1 MRSKLDQE
9 IISWQY
15 HKLLLVIPIT
25 LIIGANILFDFQDI
39 SIVNHYSPLRTSIF
53 SGLYI
58 VSLMS
63 LQSRMEKCKVCLGG
77 FFTQIGIMLGFY
89 LVKGPIIAFW
99 TNHQLKQKCLKN
111 PPPKEMNEEVEL
123 NSIRN

>member
-1 MRSKLDQE
+1 M
-9 IISWQY
+9 
-15 HKLLLVIPIT
+15 IPIT
-25 LIIGANILFDFQDI
+25 LIIGANILFDFKDI

-63 LQSRMEKCKVCLGG
+63 LQSRMLKCKVCLGG
-77 FFTQIGIMLGFY
+77 FYTQIGIMLGFY

-111 PPPKEMNEEVEL
+111 PLPKEINEEVEL